1 MKHFQVHLF
10 SCMIGAVLLAL
21 LLAPAVAQ
29 AQAAPWSVVPSP
41 NATPG
46 NNELHAVASVSA
58 NDVWAV
64 RTSDNTLG
72 VNQTLIL
79 HWDGTAWSIV
89 PSPTTGMVEGN
100 LFGVA
105 AVSTSDVWAV
115 GSFLPTKGGGRAL
128 IEHWN
133 GHKWSVVKNPS
144 TVGTGL
150 QAVAAVSTN
159 DVWAVGNAS
168 NASGVSQTLI
178 EHWNGKQWSIVASPS
193 PSTQTNFLLGV
204 TAVSTNDV
212 WAVGSFRNA
221 SGAFQTLTLHWDG
234 TTWSIVPSPSPD
246 GAFNDLFGVAAVSTT
261 DVWAVGD
268 SGSGTLIEQW
278 NGSSWNVVSSPNP
291 STLANLLFAVAI
303 VSATDIWAVGES
315 QNATS
320 GIAQTLIEQ
329 WNGSSWSVVSSPN
342 PGSGSTPGDS
352 LRGAAADPSSGQAW
366 AVGQFTA
373 ASGAEQT
380 LTEFNP

>member
-1 MKHFQVHLF
+1 MKRLKVNLF
-10 SCMIGAVLLAL
+10 VGVVGAVLLAL

-29 AQAAPWSVVPSP
+29 AAAWSVVQSP
-41 NATPG
+41 NATAG
-46 NNELHAVASVSA
+46 NNELHAVTSISA

-64 RTSDNTLG
+64 GTSENNLG
-72 VNQTLIL
+72 NSQTLIL

-89 PSPTTGMVEGN
+89 PSPTTGIVEGN
-100 LFGVA
+100 LLGVA
-105 AVSTSDVWAV
+105 AVSATDVWAV
-115 GSFLPTKGGGRAL
+115 GNFLPTKGSGQGL

-133 GHKWSVVKNPS
+133 GHKWSVVKSPITGAS
-144 TVGTGL
+144 TGL

-159 DVWAVGNAS
+159 DVWAVGTS
-168 NASGVSQTLI
+168 FNASGVEQTFI

-212 WAVGSFRNA
+212 WAVGSFQNA

-234 TTWSIVPSPSPD
+234 TAWSIVASPS
-246 GAFNDLFGVAAVSTT
+246 GAGSADLFGVAAVSTS

-278 NGSSWNVVSSPNP
+278 NGSSWSVVSSPSP
-291 STLANLLFAVAI
+291 STLANLFFAVAI
-303 VSATDIWAVGES
+303 VSANDIWAVGES

-320 GIAQTLIEQ
+320 GISQTLIEQ

-342 PGSGSTPGDS
+342 PGSGSSPGDS

-373 ASGAEQT
+373 ASGATQT